1 MASYK
6 SSRIIPIALILIIT
20 AIAIAA
26 LVSLAR
32 VIFFSEGTSSGPTNV
47 DISREALLDTSAD
60 RSVRMIVRGSIVA
73 DESFRSYQ
81 ITVSPSTRNLT
92 TYTGYLDNQID
103 SINLGN
109 NIPAYEQF
117 VYALDKADLSKGT
130 ELSGSQNDLRG
141 VCATG
146 KVYEFQI
153 LKADKS
159 IKSLWTS
166 TCKGSRG
173 SLDASVSQLTDLFTS
188 QIPNAKATINKIK
201 L

>member
-6 SSRIIPIALILIIT
+6 SSRIIPVALILIIT

-32 VIFFSEGTSSGPTNV
+32 VIFFSDGSTSDSTKPDV
-47 DISREALLDTSAD
+47 SREALLSTSTD
-60 RSVRMIVRGSIVA
+60 RSVRMVVRGSIVA
-73 DESFRSYQ
+73 DETFRSYQ
-81 ITVSPSTRNLT
+81 VVVSPNARNLT
-92 TYTGYLDNQID
+92 TYNGYLDNQID

-109 NIPAYEQF
+109 NVPAYEQF
-117 VYALDKADLSKGT
+117 VYALDKASLSKGT
-130 ELSGSQNDLRG
+130 EFSGDKNDLRG

-153 LKADKS
+153 LKSDKS

-166 TCKGSRG
+166 TCKGFKG
-173 SLDASVSQLTDLFTS
+173 SLDASVNQLTKLFTA
-188 QIPNAKATINKIK
+188 QIPDARSVINKIK

>member
-6 SSRIIPIALILIIT
+6 TSRIIPIALILIIT

-32 VIFFSEGTSSGPTNV
+32 VIFFSDGSTSNTNQPDV
-47 DISREALLDTSAD
+47 SRAALLSTSAD

-81 ITVSPSTRNLT
+81 INVTPSTRNLT
-92 TYTGYLDNQID
+92 TYTGYLENPID

-117 VYALDKADLSKGT
+117 VYALDKANLSKGT
-130 ELSGSQNDLRG
+130 ELTGDKNDLRG

-146 KVYEFQI
+146 NVYEFQI
-153 LKADKS
+153 LKSDKPV
-159 IKSLWTS
+159 KSLWTS
-166 TCKGSRG
+166 TCKGSAG
-173 SLDASVSQLTDLFTS
+173 SLDASVSQLTGLFTS
-188 QIPNAKATINKIK
+188 QIPDSRTSINKIK